1 MSPTVTTFSGP
12 LCLRNGPHNNGEGFF
27 IVDTAIVAVHHE
39 LRTLAIYEKETF
51 VNGGNVPVPVLQF
64 NMQTDVTKWDF
75 RKIRSA
81 NGNFE
86 GGRITIEGIF
96 DRGHKEKITI
106 TLCCVEL
113 YKCIARLLRD
123 LSP

>member
-1 MSPTVTTFSGP
+1 MAPTVTTFSAP
-12 LCLRNGPHNNGEGFF
+12 LCFRKGPHDNDEGFF

-39 LRTLAIYEKETF
+39 LRTLAIYEKETID
-51 VNGGNVPVPVLQF
+51 NGGNVPVLQF
-64 NMQTDVTKWDF
+64 NIQTDVTKWEF

-81 NGNFE
+81 SDNFE

-96 DRGHKEKITI
+96 DRGYEETITI
-106 TLCCVEL
+106 KLCCVEQ
-113 YKCIARLLRD
+113 YKCLARLLRD